1 MARCSHPWSPPL
13 WVPESET
20 VRLATAVA
28 DGHAALLVTS
38 VAVTMLLLLVALLLL
53 LLVMF

>member
-28 DGHAALLVTS
+28 DGHAALFVTS
-38 VAVTMLLLLVALLLL
+38 AAVTMLLLLLLLFVTPL
-53 LLVMF
+53 LMF